1 MRLQMAEEKLT
12 EADAQQTDE
21 QKNILVAAVE
31 AARQKLEQA
40 KARLAEHIKEHKGE
54 QVD

>member
-1 MRLQMAEEKLT
+1 MAEEKLA
-12 EADAQQTDE
+12 EADDSQTDE
-21 QKNILVAAVE
+21 QKNILVAAAE

-40 KARLAEHIKEHKGE
+40 RGRLAEHLKERNGE